1 MRICRRAFF
10 FLLPLLSM
18 FFPAPS
24 SLSLPSLS
32 CSWLPSL
39 PLHLASESRR
49 ARARALH
56 PTRDTENEADR
67 DNQRKKREKEGG
79 EKTSREAIST
89 EAPSLDLSR
98 PPSTS
103 TLSSL
108 LTSFSAPSPLPP
120 PSIRGNSKNTRQKK
134 NQQKPNKTISS
145 TRRSRRSARA
155 PTASST
161 RPATA
166 QRARRSPSRKSGSSR
181 RRKGC
186 PRRPSGRSPS

>member
-1 MRICRRAFF
+1 MRICRRAFC

-49 ARARALH
+49 AQARALH

-67 DNQRKKREKEGG
+67 DNQRKKREREGG

-103 TLSSL
+103 IFPSHL
-108 LTSFSAPSPLPP
+108 LLRSFSPP
-120 PSIRGNSKNTRQKK
+120 PSVDPREFKK
-134 NQQKPNKTISS
+134 HAAKKKKQPKPNKTLSS

-166 QRARRSPSRKSGSSR
+166 RRARRSPSRKSGSSR

>member
-1 MRICRRAFF
+1 LRICRRAFF

-103 TLSSL
+103 ISSL

>member
-103 TLSSL
+103 ISSL

>member
-1 MRICRRAFF
+1 LRICRRAFF

-49 ARARALH
+49 AQARALH

-67 DNQRKKREKEGG
+67 DNQRKKREREGG

-108 LTSFSAPSPLPP
+108 LTSSAPSPLPP

-134 NQQKPNKTISS
+134 NQPKPNKTLSS

-166 QRARRSPSRKSGSSR
+166 RRARRSPSRKSGSSR